1 MPRSESSLFS
11 RLMLGSESSLFR
23 RLMVGFAGIIAVV
36 TLALLAYVVSDAKA
50 TQRARTAIENTAHV
64 QEILLHM
71 RRIADRP
78 DAIRADAAQLEATR
92 KTMFANLGYGS
103 RVRVRIWQHGALL
116 YNSAP
121 HLPDVLPAF
130 GSAAA
135 VQANSWECTSGTDA
149 VSGLMVD
156 RCHEVDDEWMISL
169 SGLNVLMSSTVFSL
183 PLLLLPAWLI
193 VGIGLKPLRTIAA
206 LIEQR
211 DEFDLTS
218 LPDSTYRELAP
229 LVGAINRLLH
239 RLRERIEREHVF
251 IADAAHE
258 LKTPLAAIQLNAHV
272 ILSRCAPDAQPAVAK
287 AAQGL
292 RDGVT
297 RTSHMLHQLLAM
309 ERASIESD
317 SGSMVEIELSAMIRD
332 RLALMVPMALARG
345 IEIELDAEAGSRRRV
360 HVESLGALVDNLVSN
375 AIKYS
380 PDGGTVLVRLEAAG
394 GDQLLSVR
402 DEGPGIDPKYRRRVF
417 ERFFRVPGQ
426 QQPGSGLGLA
436 IAASSAARN
445 NATIHLAPGPAGQGL
460 HVTVRFAAQA

>member
-1 MPRSESSLFS
+1 
-11 RLMLGSESSLFR
+11 MLGSESSLFR
-23 RLMVGFAGIIAVV
+23 RLMLGFAGVIAVV
-36 TLALLAYVVSDAKA
+36 TLVLLAYVVSDAKA
-50 TQRARTAIENTAHV
+50 TQRTRTAIENTAHAR
-64 QEILLHM
+64 EIMLHM
-71 RRIADRP
+71 LRIASDP
-78 DAIRADAAQLEATR
+78 AAIRADAAQLEATR
-92 KTMFANLGYGS
+92 KAMFANLGYGS
-103 RVRVRIWQHGALL
+103 RVRLRIWQHGTML

-121 HLPDVLPAF
+121 QLPDVLPVF
-130 GSAAA
+130 GSKAARI
-135 VQANSWECTSGTDA
+135 ANSWECTSAKDGA
-149 VSGLMVD
+149 SGLLVD

-211 DEFDLTS
+211 DEFDLTN
-218 LPDSTYRELAP
+218 LPESTYRELAP
-229 LVGAINRLLH
+229 LVGAINRLLN
-239 RLRERIEREHVF
+239 RARQRIEREHVF

-258 LKTPLAAIQLNAHV
+258 LKTPLAAIQINAHV
-272 ILSRCAPDAQPAVAK
+272 ILSRSATDAQPAIAK

-297 RTSHMLHQLLAM
+297 RTTHMLHQLLAM

-317 SGSMVEIELSAMIRD
+317 SGAMVETDLSAFLSE

-345 IEIELDAEAGSRRRV
+345 IEIELDAAPGCLRRV

-380 PDGGTVLVRLEAAG
+380 PDGGTVSVRLEAEG
-394 GDQLLSVR
+394 SVHQLTVQ
-402 DEGPGIDPKYRRRVF
+402 DEGPGIDQKYRQRVF

-426 QQPGSGLGLA
+426 RQPGSGLGLA
-436 IAASSAARN
+436 IAASAAARN
-445 NATIHLAPGPAGQGL
+445 HATIHLGPGAAGKGL
-460 HVTVRFAAQA
+460 RVTVGFAAQP